1 MLFKV
6 KITPLKSL
14 PNFKII
20 LALACFILSFQN
32 SFSQNKTIDVALN
45 NIITEKN
52 ENKKV
57 DLYLDLYTRET
68 EGTPALLIEMGK
80 KLLSLSQKTNDIAM
94 QAGANS
100 MLGHGFRMLGNS
112 VKGLKYHQ
120 TAVDLARENGNVVLF
135 AMTKNQM
142 AHVYKD
148 RGEYKQALEL
158 YLAAKALAEKGKNQ
172 QVLIYVNMNLGF
184 IYLNMEQFDAAL
196 TCTQKAYE
204 LSLKIN
210 SKKSLSYI
218 LEILGR
224 IHTKLG
230 NLQLAYAYCK
240 MAVKE
245 VIDDGNK
252 RYLIHAYTGLAEYF
266 KKANQ
271 VDSCLIYSKKAI
283 GVVKNSPFFY
293 LSIAPAKMIAD
304 IYKKSNCD
312 STLKYLEIYQNANDS
327 LFSKKN
333 NEQMQSMTFDD
344 NMHQIEL
351 ARGKKE
357 QEEEQKHQ
365 IQFALI
371 AIGIVVLLFL
381 YLLLSRSFI
390 TSTQLIEFFGVMALL
405 IVFEFLNLIL
415 HPFLE
420 NITNHT
426 PILMLLALVCIA
438 GMLIP
443 LHHKLEKWATNKLVK
458 KNKEIRLA
466 NAKKTIETL
475 KEEEASGE
483 EK

>member
-1 MLFKV
+1 
-6 KITPLKSL
+6 
-14 PNFKII
+14 
-20 LALACFILSFQN
+20 
-32 SFSQNKTIDVALN
+32 
-45 NIITEKN
+45 
-52 ENKKV
+52 
-57 DLYLDLYTRET
+57 
-68 EGTPALLIEMGK
+68 
-80 KLLSLSQKTNDIAM
+80 
-94 QAGANS
+94 
-100 MLGHGFRMLGNS
+100 
-112 VKGLKYHQ
+112 
-120 TAVDLARENGNVVLF
+120 
-135 AMTKNQM
+135 MTKNQM

-210 SKKSLSYI
+210 SKKRNSA
-218 LEILGR
+218 LEVLGR

-240 MAVKE
+240 TAVKE
-245 VIDDGNK
+245 EIERGNK
-252 RYLIHAYTGLAEYF
+252 RWLISAYTGLAEYF
-266 KKANQ
+266 KQANQ

-458 KNKEIRLA
+458 KNKEVRLA

>member
-6 KITPLKSL
+6 KINPLKSL

-32 SFSQNKTIDVALN
+32 SFSQDKTIDVALN

-210 SKKSLSYI
+210 SKKSLGLYF
-218 LEILGR
+218 R
-224 IHTKLG
+224 
-230 NLQLAYAYCK
+230 NFRAYSHK
-240 MAVKE
+240 IRKP
-245 VIDDGNK
+245 
-252 RYLIHAYTGLAEYF
+252 T
-266 KKANQ
+266 
-271 VDSCLIYSKKAI
+271 
-283 GVVKNSPFFY
+283 
-293 LSIAPAKMIAD
+293 
-304 IYKKSNCD
+304 
-312 STLKYLEIYQNANDS
+312 
-327 LFSKKN
+327 
-333 NEQMQSMTFDD
+333 
-344 NMHQIEL
+344 
-351 ARGKKE
+351 
-357 QEEEQKHQ
+357 
-365 IQFALI
+365 
-371 AIGIVVLLFL
+371 IGIRLLQNGCK
-381 YLLLSRSFI
+381 RS
-390 TSTQLIEFFGVMALL
+390 
-405 IVFEFLNLIL
+405 N
-415 HPFLE
+415 
-420 NITNHT
+420 
-426 PILMLLALVCIA
+426 
-438 GMLIP
+438 
-443 LHHKLEKWATNKLVK
+443 
-458 KNKEIRLA
+458 
-466 NAKKTIETL
+466 
-475 KEEEASGE
+475 
-483 EK
+483 